1 MGRMRL
7 AVMGFSAAAVFIA
20 LTSAREAAADDPA
33 PADAPDPAATPATAP
48 ASEPLQVEIA
58 ARAGVGLFTAGAPP
72 AFGLGLRA
80 GLSFGSIYLG
90 ATLTNYFAGGTYT
103 TGSYGPGAL
112 SAPQQVQTEQRL
124 LYGVGLGYDFKPRA
138 WLTIRPD
145 IGVGAA
151 SVSGTCPSFPSHSCT
166 ATDPY
171 IESEV
176 TALFA
181 LGTHLFVGA
190 DAGVTWVPGAMYAP
204 PSPGDGFLLLALNA
218 QVGARF

>member
-1 MGRMRL
+1 MLG
-7 AVMGFSAAAVFIA
+7 A

-33 PADAPDPAATPATAP
+33 PADDPDPAAAPAAAAPAT
-48 ASEPLQVEIA
+48 EPLGVEIA
-58 ARAGVGLFTAGAPP
+58 ARLGAGLFTPGAPP

-80 GLSFGSIYLG
+80 GVSFGSIHLG

-103 TGSYGPGAL
+103 VGSYGPGAL

-124 LYGVGLGYDFKPRA
+124 IYGVGLGYDIKPRT
-138 WLTIRPD
+138 WFTIRPG

-151 SVSGTCPSFPSHSCT
+151 TVSGTCPFLSANNSCS
-166 ATDPY
+166 ATNPY
-171 IESEV
+171 VETGAAV
-176 TALFA
+176 LFA

-190 DAGVTWVPGAMYAP
+190 DAGVTWVPGAWYSP

-218 QVGARF
+218 QFGVRF